1 MRLSSAYSLIP
12 NLTKEIAQQAIKRT
26 MTTVPIITSA
36 DAVGQDV
43 PRSDLLIH
51 PSLDIPLTP
60 PELVKTELLKDV
72 STNQIALSLMSGM
85 SDRLEDEATQIM
97 KCAESVHLSRTG
109 RVKTYSRCKRRLCP
123 LCSSILA
130 NKWKKK
136 VTVATDHLS
145 DILIDDDTDND
156 QSLHKSV
163 GLKLTLNAGQA
174 CPINDLKLIIRQV
187 LHNQWSRLLQT
198 KIIKDHIVGSLRATE
213 ITIDRKTD
221 VHDGVPLANPHIH
234 AIILLRPPEGLSRSQ
249 ITNWLEEVSNSASM
263 YWRGSVR
270 KRLRKLGIEDRIV
283 TAAAQL
289 IEPLSSHT
297 SKDFTEWSHYIVKG
311 AVHNLAL
318 DLHREDH
325 EGTEFRSIS
334 NIWIEVERAI
344 KGIRLISTS
353 GDIADAMK
361 DAEEEI
367 KRSAPPHNHEDDENM
382 ITHKWSFTKERYI
395 DTDHWKQEIDKP
407 RNFRVQLLLSSY
419 HLNRRYKP
427 PSDRAQHPPP
437 EGKKQP
443 PPEHEYS
450 QISLL

>member
-1 MRLSSAYSLIP
+1 MI
-12 NLTKEIAQQAIKRT
+12 TF
-26 MTTVPIITSA
+26 PIITSA

-43 PRSDLLIH
+43 PCSDLSTQS
-51 PSLDIPLTP
+51 SLDIPLTP
-60 PELVKTELLKDV
+60 PELIKTELLKDV

-85 SDRLEDEATQIM
+85 TDRLEEEATKLM
-97 KCAESVHLSRTG
+97 GCAESVHLARTG

-123 LCSSILA
+123 LCSSLLA
-130 NKWKKK
+130 KQWKKR
-136 VTVATDHLS
+136 VTVAADHLS
-145 DILIDDDTDND
+145 DILIDDDIDND

-174 CPINDLKLIIRQV
+174 CPISDLKLIIREV

-213 ITIDRKTD
+213 ITIDRKTE
-221 VHDGVPLANPHIH
+221 VHDGIPLANPHIH
-234 AIILLRPPEGLSRSQ
+234 AIILLRPPEGLSRAQ
-249 ITNWLEEVSNSASM
+249 ITSWLEEVSNSASM

-270 KRLRKLGIEDRIV
+270 KRLRKLGIEDRII
-283 TAAAQL
+283 TSSAQL
-289 IEPLSSHT
+289 IEPLSSQT
-297 SKDFTEWSHYIVKG
+297 NKDFIEWSHYIVKG

-325 EGTEFRSIS
+325 DGTAFRPIS

-353 GDIADAMK
+353 GDVADAMK

-367 KRSAPPHNHEDDENM
+367 KRSTPQQNREEDESL

-395 DTDHWKQEIDKP
+395 SIDHWIQEVDKP
-407 RNFRVQLLLSSY
+407 RNYRVQLLLNSY
-419 HLNRRYKP
+419 HLNHRYKP
-427 PSDRAQHPPP
+427 PS
-437 EGKKQP
+437 EVKKQP
-443 PPEHEYS
+443 PPEHEYA

>member
-1 MRLSSAYSLIP
+1 MSTS
-12 NLTKEIAQQAIKRT
+12 
-26 MTTVPIITSA
+26 PIITSA

-43 PRSDLLIH
+43 PGSDLLIH

-60 PELVKTELLKDV
+60 PELVKTEILKDL

-85 SDRLEDEATQIM
+85 TDRLEDEATQIM
-97 KCAESVHLSRTG
+97 KCAESVHLSKTG

-123 LCSSILA
+123 LCSSLLA
-130 NKWKKK
+130 KQWKKR
-136 VTVATDHLS
+136 VTVCADHLS
-145 DILIDDDTDND
+145 DILIDDDIDND

-221 VHDGVPLANPHIH
+221 VHDGIPLANPHIH

-249 ITNWLEEVSNSASM
+249 ITTWLEEVSNSASM

-270 KRLRKLGIEDRIV
+270 KRLNKLGIEDRIV
-283 TAAAQL
+283 TASAQL

-311 AVHNLAL
+311 AVHNLAM

-325 EGTEFRSIS
+325 NGTAFRPIS

-353 GDIADAMK
+353 GDVADAMK

-367 KRSAPPHNHEDDENM
+367 KRSKPPANREEDENL

-395 DTDHWKQEIDKP
+395 NIDHWIREVDRP
-407 RNFRVQLLLSSY
+407 RNYRVQLLLKSY
-419 HLNRRYKP
+419 QLNHRYKP
-427 PSDRAQHPPP
+427 PSESKKHHPP
-437 EGKKQP
+437 G
-443 PPEHEYS
+443 HEYS
-450 QISLL
+450 QIPLNNSSNLIFVS